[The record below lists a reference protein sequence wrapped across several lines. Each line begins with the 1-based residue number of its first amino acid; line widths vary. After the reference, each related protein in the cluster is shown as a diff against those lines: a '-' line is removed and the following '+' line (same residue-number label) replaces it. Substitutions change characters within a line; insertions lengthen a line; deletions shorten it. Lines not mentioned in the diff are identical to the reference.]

1 MTLLNP
7 YFRNQEPLKMVLA
20 KNCQYLA
27 GMFTITEYQII
38 VLLLLLD
45 VEQYL
50 AIIISVIK

>member
-1 MTLLNP
+1 
-7 YFRNQEPLKMVLA
+7 MVLA
-20 KNCQYLA
+20 KNGQYLA
-27 GMFTITEYQII
+27 GKFTITEYQII

>member
-1 MTLLNP
+1 
-7 YFRNQEPLKMVLA
+7 MVLA

-27 GMFTITEYQII
+27 GKFTITEYHII